1 MDWRRHCSSC
11 YRFCIYFRAQ
21 AAGHRAQWAVDCAGI
36 VASGVLSVSLV
47 LVAMEGKDGAV
58 GEDLG
63 PSMGRAARR

>member
-1 MDWRRHCSSC
+1 
-11 YRFCIYFRAQ
+11 
-21 AAGHRAQWAVDCAGI
+21 VDCAGI